1 MALEVLKNRGP
12 LLFPLSPCSGSSR
25 LHSSGCSALL
35 PQDPMRQVAEK
46 MQTALSDAA
55 SWGLACRPSGA
66 WLSLSPVWGACS
78 SLWVLLLPTVKGK
91 VYLEQVLF

>member
-1 MALEVLKNRGP
+1 MALEVLKSRGP
-12 LLFPLSPCSGSSR
+12 LLFALSPCSGSSR

-55 SWGLACRPSGA
+55 SWGLLAVHPGPGFPSLLSGALAPPSGSHFCQ
-66 WLSLSPVWGACS
+66 L
-78 SLWVLLLPTVKGK
+78 
-91 VYLEQVLF
+91 